1 MMSAKKILVPIK
13 GDAAGENAFRLACEL
28 SKDSKA
34 KLYALYIIEIKQE
47 LPLDA
52 VVDSTEGETAL
63 NRIEAISHREKC
75 HVEAG
80 YLQARRAGP
89 AIIQEI
95 IERGSELL
103 VLGIS
108 YKHHFGHFA
117 VGETSSYV
125 IKNAPCPVILWREPI
140 GIAAGVEA

>member
-1 MMSAKKILVPIK
+1 MMSAKNILVPIK
-13 GDAAGENAFRLACEL
+13 GDPAGENAFRLACEL
-28 SKDSKA
+28 SRESKA

-52 VVDSTEGETAL
+52 VVDSTDGETAL

-89 AIIQEI
+89 AIIQEV
-95 IERGSELL
+95 IERGVELL

-108 YKHHFGHFA
+108 FKHRFGQFT

-125 IKNAPCPVILWREPI
+125 IKNAPCPVILWRESV
-140 GIAAGVEA
+140 GITVGAEV